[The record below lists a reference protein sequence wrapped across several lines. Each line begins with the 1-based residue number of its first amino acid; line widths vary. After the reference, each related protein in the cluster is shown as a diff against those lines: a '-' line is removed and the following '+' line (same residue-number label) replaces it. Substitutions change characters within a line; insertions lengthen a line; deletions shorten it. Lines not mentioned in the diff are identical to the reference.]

1 MMAFLA
7 VHILSNFILRQKQ
20 FQQILCTQLK
30 KYVFYSLFPKM
41 MLLQISTN
49 LRQKHEMIALAIG
62 LSMILLELQY
72 FFEIIRRAAKKAL
85 QTACCVACLRLSSA
99 INHYYHLF
107 DTTKNDAQ
115 DHLVKYFRK
124 KL

>member
-1 MMAFLA
+1 
-7 VHILSNFILRQKQ
+7 
-20 FQQILCTQLK
+20 
-30 KYVFYSLFPKM
+30 
-41 MLLQISTN
+41 
-49 LRQKHEMIALAIG
+49 MIALAIG

-99 INHYYHLF
+99 INHYYLF